1 MVAAAFTGKAT
12 LRLPEV
18 CRRTGLGK
26 STVYKYISEG
36 KFPKQI
42 KTGERASAFIESEID
57 AWINQRIIAAR
68 LDERLE
74 SVRNG

>member
-1 MVAAAFTGKAT
+1 MQHSFIK
-12 LRLPEV
+12 LPEV

-42 KTGERASAFIESEID
+42 KVGSHASAFVESEID
-57 AWINQRIIAAR
+57 AWINKRIIASR
-68 LDERLE
+68 LDERLGAAN
-74 SVRNG
+74 NG

>member
-1 MVAAAFTGKAT
+1 MQHS
-12 LRLPEV
+12 LIRLPEV

-42 KTGERASAFIESEID
+42 KTGARASAFIESEID
-57 AWINQRIIAAR
+57 AWINKRIIASR
-68 LDERLE
+68 LDERLGAAN
-74 SVRNG
+74 NG